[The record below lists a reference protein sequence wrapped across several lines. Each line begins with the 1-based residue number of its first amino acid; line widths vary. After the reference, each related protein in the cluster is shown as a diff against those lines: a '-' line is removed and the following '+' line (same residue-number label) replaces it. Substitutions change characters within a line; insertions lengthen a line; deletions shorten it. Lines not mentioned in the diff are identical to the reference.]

1 MKPITVSTNTLT
13 KFPKRKNRFPKGIKK
28 GIKELPKELN
38 EFPEGVNE
46 FPEGKG
52 KFPKATN
59 EFPKGTSGFPEGRAS
74 LHVWRWLLILLVV
87 QFGPVARLRAEPEN
101 PSALLQ
107 KADRLDDTDHFLEAI
122 TLLKDLEKSDP
133 RNVEIL
139 YRISRVDS
147 DLVDDLPDDAK
158 KKGYDYAVESVAYA
172 KKAMEADPKS
182 SEAHLAAAIAYG
194 VMTDF
199 VDDRTKMEYS
209 KIIKAGAEKAIE
221 LDPKNDYAYLV
232 LARWNF
238 EMTQLNPILKGIA
251 ELLYGQMP
259 PASQEKALEDF
270 QKAVDLAPDKMIH
283 HFCYGEALARLGR
296 KAEARAEYQ
305 KVLRLAPTCR
315 EERGYQQKAS
325 SALKTLGR

>member
-1 MKPITVSTNTLT
+1 LS
-13 KFPKRKNRFPKGIKK
+13 K
-28 GIKELPKELN
+28 GIKELPKGFN
-38 EFPEGVNE
+38 EFSEGANE

-59 EFPKGTSGFPEGRAS
+59 EFPKATNEFPKGKDEFPKGTSEFPKGRAS
-74 LHVWRWLLILLVV
+74 LHVWPWLLILLVV

-133 RNVEIL
+133 RNVDIL

-199 VDDRTKMEYS
+199 VDDRTKIEYS
-209 KIIKAGAEKAIE
+209 KTIKAEAENAIE
-221 LDPKNDYAYLV
+221 LDPNNDYAYLV

-270 QKAVDLAPDKMIH
+270 QKAVELAPDKMIH
-283 HFCYGEALARLGR
+283 HFCYGEALARVGR

>member
-1 MKPITVSTNTLT
+1 V
-13 KFPKRKNRFPKGIKK
+13 KFPR
-28 GIKELPKELN
+28 
-38 EFPEGVNE
+38 
-46 FPEGKG
+46 GKSEYLKDG
-52 KFPKATN
+52 K
-59 EFPKGTSGFPEGRAS
+59 EFPKGKAS
-74 LHVWRWLLILLVV
+74 LHAWRGLLILLAVH
-87 QFGPVARLRAEPEN
+87 FGSVMQIRAEPESS
-101 PSALLQ
+101 SALLQ

-122 TLLKDLEKSDP
+122 TILKGLEKSDP

-147 DLVDDLPDDAK
+147 DFVDDLPDDAK
-158 KKGYDYAVESVAYA
+158 KKGYDYALESVAYA

-209 KIIKAGAEKAIE
+209 KIIKSEAEKAIE

-238 EMTQLNPILKGIA
+238 EMTQLNPILKGFA

-270 QKAVDLAPDKMIH
+270 QKAIELAPDRMIH

-305 KVLRLAPTCR
+305 KVLRLTATCR

-325 SALKTLGR
+325 SGLKTLEH

>member
-1 MKPITVSTNTLT
+1 MSTNTLT
-13 KFPKRKNRFPKGIKK
+13 KFPERNKKFPKGRTK
-28 GIKELPKELN
+28 
-38 EFPEGVNE
+38 
-46 FPEGKG
+46 
-52 KFPKATN
+52 
-59 EFPKGTSGFPEGRAS
+59 FPEGRIEFPAGRAS
-74 LHVWRWLLILLVV
+74 LDFWRWLLVLLAV
-87 QFGPVARLRAEPEN
+87 QFGPVAQLRAEPEN

-122 TLLKDLEKSDP
+122 TLLKGLEKSDP
-133 RNVEIL
+133 GNVEIL

-158 KKGYDYAVESVAYA
+158 KKGYDYAVESMAYA
-172 KKAMEADPKS
+172 KKAMEADPES

-209 KIIKAGAEKAIE
+209 KIIKSEGEKAIE

-238 EMTQLNPILKGIA
+238 EMTQLNPILLGIA

-259 PASQEKALEDF
+259 PASQEQALEDF
-270 QKAVDLAPDKMIH
+270 QKAVELAPDKMIH
-283 HFCYGEALARLGR
+283 HFCYGEALAKLGR

-305 KVLRLAPTCR
+305 KVLRLTATCR